1 MGEAQLPA
9 SGRRLLLAYA
19 GSSAELVKPLH
30 RAFEAAGFE
39 VQAAPDDKPPADGD
53 IDQARAVIVCWTP
66 AAVASDGVNL
76 QAARAQKARKLV
88 PILLAPCSPPS
99 NLGGHLRATDL
110 SGWRGDPTDREF
122 REVVQA
128 LHGRLSGGMLGNL
141 LSSNIL
147 RSRYFTW
154 GSAGAAALGAVAIIA
169 NFGDLRQTI
178 EGFTNPGAS
187 EKALI
192 ATDAKVEEV
201 LTLLKQKSPQ
211 PLSADAEAALRESI
225 ERLLSAQSGARGSAA
240 EKLAMGDFEGALADL
255 QAAADEGEK
264 AAQALA
270 ETWKEIGALSFAE
283 DTQASIR
290 AYARATELA
299 PNDSD
304 AHNLL
309 GSLYLRTGN
318 YEEALRTLEQVSWFE
333 DDEAKRAVA
342 LGNLGVVA
350 LAKGDDA
357 EAERLFR
364 ESLEINDKLGN
375 KDGQAADLA
384 DLSDVV
390 RSQGNTARANEM
402 LQRALKLYVETGNQM
417 GQSNVHGRL
426 GVGALQRGQ
435 MAAAQKSYAAAADLA
450 EASGDTGSMVYAHLG
465 LGELSSATAKFKEAR
480 DHYQIA
486 LDLARSIDAR
496 KNEAEALSGLGDVA
510 RKQNDAATAIERYRD
525 AMMIYEQLDLGEPV
539 AELSKLLEAL
549 GATPSPE
556 GPEN

>member
-1 MGEAQLPA
+1 MGEERVA
-9 SGRRLLLAYA
+9 SSRRLLLAFA
-19 GSSAELVKPLH
+19 GSSAELVRPLH

-39 VQAAPDDKPPADGD
+39 VETAPDDKPAMDHA
-53 IDQARAVIVCWTP
+53 IDRAHAVIVCWTP

-88 PILLAPCSPPS
+88 PILLAPCSPPG
-99 NLGGHLRATDL
+99 NLGGQFRASDL
-110 SGWRGDPTDREF
+110 SGWRGDPTDKEF

-128 LHGRLSGGMLGNL
+128 LHGRLSGGALGSL
-141 LSSNIL
+141 FSANIF

-154 GSAGAAALGAVAIIA
+154 GSAGAAALGAVAIIT

-178 EGFTNPGAS
+178 DGFTNPGAS

-240 EKLAMGDFEGALADL
+240 EKLAAGDFDGALADL

-270 ETWKEIGALSFAE
+270 ETWKEIGALSFAT

-290 AYARATELA
+290 AYTRATELA
-299 PNDSD
+299 PQD
-304 AHNLL
+304 ADARNLL
-309 GSLYLRTGN
+309 GSLYLRTGD
-318 YEEALRTLEQVSWFE
+318 YEEALRALEEVSWFE
-333 DDEAKRAVA
+333 EDEAKRAVA

-350 LAKGDDA
+350 LAKGDDK

-364 ESLEINDKLGN
+364 ESLEINQRLDN

-390 RSQGNTARANEM
+390 RAQGNPARANEM
-402 LQRALKLYVETGNQM
+402 LQRALKLYSETGNLN

-426 GVGALQRGQ
+426 GGGALQRGQ
-435 MAAAQKSYAAAADLA
+435 MAAALKSYTTAANLA
-450 EASGDTGSMVYAHLG
+450 EESGDTGSTIYAQLG
-465 LGELSSATAKFKEAR
+465 LGDVSAATNKFKEAGE
-480 DHYQIA
+480 HYQIA
-486 LDLARSIDAR
+486 LDLSRSIDAR
-496 KNEAEALSGLGDVA
+496 KTEAEALSGLGDIA
-510 RKQNDAATAIERYRD
+510 RQQNNKTAAIEHYRS
-525 AMMIYEQLDLGEPV
+525 AMQFYAFIGDEKRVVE
-539 AELSKLLEAL
+539 LLEQMDAL

>member
-1 MGEAQLPA
+1 MAARQAAP
-9 SGRRLLLAYA
+9 GRQLLLAYA
-19 GSSAELVKPLH
+19 GSSAELVRPLH

-39 VQAAPDDKPPADGD
+39 VQAAPDDKPPADSD

-76 QAARAQKARKLV
+76 QAARAQKVRKLV
-88 PILLAPCSPPS
+88 PILLAPCSPPG

-122 REVVQA
+122 REVVEA
-128 LHGRLSGGMLGNL
+128 LHGQLSGGVLGSL

-154 GSAGAAALGAVAIIA
+154 GSAGAAALGAVAIVA

-178 EGFTNPGAS
+178 DGFTNPGAS

-240 EKLAMGDFEGALADL
+240 EKLAVGDVDGALADL
-255 QAAADEGEK
+255 QSAADEGEK

-270 ETWKEIGALSFAE
+270 ETWKEIGALAFAA
-283 DTQASIR
+283 DTQGSIN
-290 AYARATELA
+290 AYRRATELS

-304 AHNLL
+304 AHNML
-309 GSLYLRTGN
+309 GSLYLRTGD
-318 YEEALRTLEQVSWFE
+318 YEEALRAMEQISWFE
-333 DDEAKRAVA
+333 EDEAKRAVA

-350 LAKGDDA
+350 LAQRDDA

-364 ESLEINDKLGN
+364 ESLAINEKLSN

-390 RSQGNTARANEM
+390 RTQGNAKRADEM
-402 LQRALKLYVETGNQM
+402 LQRALKLYVETGNLI

-426 GVGALQRGQ
+426 GGGAFQRGQ
-435 MAAAQKSYAAAADLA
+435 MSAALKSYASAADLA
-450 EASGDTGSMVYAHLG
+450 GESGDTGSTIYAELG
-465 LGELSSATAKFKEAR
+465 LGDVSSATGKFKEAR
-480 DHYQIA
+480 EHYQTA
-486 LDLARSIDAR
+486 LDLSRSIDGR
-496 KNEAEALSGLGDVA
+496 TTEAEALSGLGDVA
-510 RKQNDAATAIERYRD
+510 RKQNDKTAAIEHYRG
-525 AMMIYEQLDLGEPV
+525 AMQLYAFFKNEKRV
-539 AELSKLLEAL
+539 VELLEMMDEL